1 MESAPG
7 LQYLLAR
14 RNDECVTGGDSIIV
28 DAFAAAE
35 ELRHKHPA
43 AFDCLTK
50 TQVRFQKIHYQR
62 ESPVHLEW
70 EQPHIVLGKNC
81 FSNLSK
87 RVFKGSNGDIIR
99 LNWAPAFEG
108 KSAVESY
115 TEQYFEAYRIF
126 LNLIDNS
133 PTKMIRRLDA
143 GECLGKNYFLVKK
156 IIG

>member
-1 MESAPG
+1 MDLVYMESAPG

-35 ELRHKHPA
+35 ELRYKNPA

-70 EQPHIVLGKNC
+70 EQPHIVLGKKNPLRLIRAD
-81 FSNLSK
+81 FKFFHFVTVLITYSK
-87 RVFKGSNGDIIR
+87 SD
-99 LNWAPAFEG
+99 
-108 KSAVESY
+108 
-115 TEQYFEAYRIF
+115 YF
-126 LNLIDNS
+126 
-133 PTKMIRRLDA
+133 
-143 GECLGKNYFLVKK
+143 
-156 IIG
+156 